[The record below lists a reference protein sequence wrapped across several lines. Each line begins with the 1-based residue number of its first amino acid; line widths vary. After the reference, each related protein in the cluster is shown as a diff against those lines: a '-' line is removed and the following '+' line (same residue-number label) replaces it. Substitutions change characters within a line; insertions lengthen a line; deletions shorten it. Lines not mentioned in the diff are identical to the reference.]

1 MKFKAKFFCG
11 IFICLMTTAWLHGE
25 SKDSLVVKMNLK
37 GYFPSDQEDNEKV
50 FLAQPMALAR
60 NAKGNIY
67 VYDYKWNTISIFDSE
82 GKFISKTGKRGQG
95 PGEFQSV
102 RRVLPDGENII
113 ILDSMKHEI
122 CHLDSKGKYLKSF
135 KTFKSYNDFAI
146 DHNGRIYCAPLASS
160 VNPFLVDVLDESGN
174 LLYSFGTPI
183 RKFEKFSDS
192 FLNNTKIVCDGKSIT
207 ILFITIALVQQYDL
221 NGKLVRECTFK
232 ELPDIKNKEEKM
244 NLNQIKNRL
253 NCSGST
259 AKAVMETLRILGIV
273 NLVESDGQKWIELKP
288 EYLILT
294 HTMSESVPGQKL
306 TVCEGVD

>member
-1 MKFKAKFFCG
+1 
-11 IFICLMTTAWLHGE
+11 
-25 SKDSLVVKMNLK
+25 
-37 GYFPSDQEDNEKV
+37 
-50 FLAQPMALAR
+50 
-60 NAKGNIY
+60 
-67 VYDYKWNTISIFDSE
+67 
-82 GKFISKTGKRGQG
+82 
-95 PGEFQSV
+95 
-102 RRVLPDGENII
+102 
-113 ILDSMKHEI
+113 MKHEI

-244 NLNQIKNRL
+244 NLNQIKNMIPGKTPISHLFDTIYYDNGAYYVLRNRDNGIEIIKLDSFL
-253 NCSGST
+253 NIERRFTYSDINESLYLSLDFIVGDEGGKPIFYI
-259 AKAVMETLRILGIV
+259 ARMLPIARIENISPL
-273 NLVESDGQKWIELKP
+273 
-288 EYLILT
+288 
-294 HTMSESVPGQKL
+294 
-306 TVCEGVD
+306 